1 MSNKILT
8 LLVLILFFNIFGII
22 LNSLFLTEILRKL
35 NHLSKIEIELR
46 ALKFNIINTNSLLKI
61 KDELNKNRRINNR
74 CEKK

>member
-1 MSNKILT
+1 
-8 LLVLILFFNIFGII
+8 LFFNIFGII